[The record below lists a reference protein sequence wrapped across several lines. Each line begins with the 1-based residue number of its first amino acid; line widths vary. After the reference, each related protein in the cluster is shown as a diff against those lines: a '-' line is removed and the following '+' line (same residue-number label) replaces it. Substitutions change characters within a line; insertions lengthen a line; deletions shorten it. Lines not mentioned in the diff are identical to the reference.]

1 MFYFVVDLNGIDT
14 ESFQYD
20 TLDEAIA
27 GAHRLA
33 LSSLKAWEDDGIERC
48 EHGYCAGSC
57 SRCCDED
64 DGAAAEARRE
74 SAVQP

>member
-33 LSSLKAWEDDGIERC
+33 LSSLKAWEDDGIERAVTIHAFPI
-48 EHGYCAGSC
+48 E
-57 SRCCDED
+57 ED
-64 DGAAAEARRE
+64 ADGTTNNDRT
-74 SAVQP
+74 